1 MTISEIYQ
9 AALDL
14 RVPAWAALAGLWL
27 AGTLQFVKM
36 SRRID
41 GQSRRME
48 RHARSIGHM
57 DEWADAVERRLEA
70 LELQRGMGELDNAG
84 RDITIAEVEAT
95 VRQLRRARAA

>member
-9 AALDL
+9 TVLDL
-14 RVPAWAALAGLWL
+14 RIPAWTAFAGLWL
-27 AGTLQFVKM
+27 AGMVQFVRV

-41 GQSRRME
+41 GHSRRME

-70 LELQRGMGELDNAG
+70 LELQRGIGDEAQTG
-84 RDITIAEVEAT
+84 RDITVAQVEAT